1 MKNSVRRF
9 AVRHASVLAAV
20 VLVMSIVTFVV
31 YLLLDRSTEES
42 ESLREIDLL
51 FAACQVLPYG
61 LVGAVLVA
69 RRPDLPFGWL
79 LSLGTLA
86 LAIELPL
93 VVPAHHALETGGG
106 GEIAVWAVSFGALG
120 FLPTAIEGMINI
132 RFPSGQPA
140 GRLGRLVDRALVIGI
155 GVALMGGV
163 LGDNTIKAAEIP
175 GVPGQIDRTI
185 DGTPV
190 TSVGNAMALATPLVI
205 LLGVL
210 AGIGIIVRFFR
221 SEGLERKQLQWRAVG
236 VSGAL
241 VLFPFFVTGNVPIWV
256 GSVAPLLFVI
266 TLVVPVLR
274 YDLWAID
281 SLIRRSA
288 AFTLSSASGTTAENL
303 VRAVGEMLRLSHVSV
318 LREDVVLATYGEVVS
333 CSAEIWILE
342 DDRGSVGTLRATA
355 RHGRTSLDDRDRQVL
370 ATVARLVTEA
380 VRAEALN
387 AELLQA
393 RNELVT
399 AREEE
404 RRRLR
409 RDLHDG
415 LGPLLTGLGL
425 NLDAA
430 RTSIGN
436 DDDKT
441 ATYLGQAKEASA
453 QVIQDLRQLVQD
465 LRPPAIDEIGLA
477 GAIQLHV
484 TKVARDSGLSIELT
498 APSELQLPAAVEVAT
513 FRTVAEAINNTVRH
527 SDARQ
532 VQITIDV
539 DESRLTVVVSDDGT
553 GAQPWRPGV
562 GLSSMRERAEEL
574 GGTLEAGPT
583 DAGGR
588 IHANYPLRR
597 MRT

>member
-1 MKNSVRRF
+1 M
-9 AVRHASVLAAV
+9 RHASVLAAV
-20 VLVMSIVTFVV
+20 VLVTSMVTFVI
-31 YLLLDRSTEES
+31 YLLLDRSIDES
-42 ESLREIDLL
+42 ESLQEIDLL

-79 LSLGTLA
+79 LSLGAAA

-93 VVPAHHALETGGG
+93 VVPAHHALEAGSG
-106 GEIAVWAVSFGALG
+106 GEIAVWGISFGALG
-120 FLPTAIEGMINI
+120 FLPTAFEGMINI

-140 GRLGRLVDRALVIGI
+140 GRFGRLVDRALVIGI
-155 GVALMGGV
+155 GVALMSGV
-163 LGDNTIKAAEIP
+163 VGDNTIKAAEIP
-175 GVPGQIDRTI
+175 GVPGRFDRFI

-190 TSVGNAMALATPLVI
+190 TSLGNALALATPLVI

-221 SEGLERKQLQWRAVG
+221 TDGLERKQLQWRAVG

-256 GSVAPLLFVI
+256 GSIAPLLFVI

-288 AFTLSSASGTTAENL
+288 AYTLSSASGTTVENL

-318 LREDVVLATYGEVVS
+318 LREDVVLATYGKAGSLPAEV
-333 CSAEIWILE
+333 WILE
-342 DDRGSVGTLRATA
+342 DDRGSVGSLRATA
-355 RHGRTSLDDRDRQVL
+355 RHGLTSLDDRDRQVL

-380 VRAEALN
+380 VRADALN
-387 AELLQA
+387 AELLQT

-441 ATYLGQAKEASA
+441 ATYLAQAKEASA

-465 LRPPAIDEIGLA
+465 LRPPAIDELGLA
-477 GAIQLHV
+477 SAIQLHV
-484 TKVARDSGLSIELT
+484 TKVASDSRLSIELT
-498 APSELQLPAAVEVAT
+498 APSELRLPAAVEVAT

-532 VQITIDV
+532 VHITIDL
-539 DESRLTVVVSDDGT
+539 DESRLTVVVNDDGT

-588 IHANYPLRR
+588 IHASYPLRR